1 MCNIFSI
8 NTEQFDET
16 INYEGSKESSFLAKL
31 YLHIENF
38 DFEGEVF
45 YMVSN
50 EEYKMILETF
60 KEDLIEELKSFGY
73 NIGYKNPIG
82 VVDGILVRANGIL
95 EGGADKRGED
105 IAVGF

>member
-1 MCNIFSI
+1 MSNNSAVYPSLKDKVVFVLGGSSGIGADFV
-8 NTEQFDET
+8 EAFAKQ
-16 INYEGSKESSFLAKL
+16 GSKVAFVGRN
-31 YLHIENF
+31 EN
-38 DFEGEVF
+38 
-45 YMVSN
+45 SAN
-50 EEYKMILETF
+50 K
-60 KEDLIEELKSFGY
+60 LIEELKSFGY